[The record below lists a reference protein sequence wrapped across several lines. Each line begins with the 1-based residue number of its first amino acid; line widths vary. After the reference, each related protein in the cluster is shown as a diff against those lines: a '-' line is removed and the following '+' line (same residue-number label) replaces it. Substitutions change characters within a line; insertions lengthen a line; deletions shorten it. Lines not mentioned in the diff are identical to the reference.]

1 MVRLLVWMLWMM
13 DTFSQ
18 SDSSC
23 NHRHTSTFIKVV
35 SYKLKAIISPAVKFT
50 WFQIQVKI
58 LIFKCHTGVC
68 AYFLLRLKCVHAK
81 KFTPQ
86 GCGYWCWCWWCWWC
100 WWLLPLSVVISNK
113 HNSTLCVRA
122 KHLPMSQSGQF
133 WAPPLTSSH
142 HTPTPHSALSRYSAA
157 LLMAIKNWFFLKQTR
172 FVCPIFPLPHFSNH
186 FQPELAISCLQKC

>member
-35 SYKLKAIISPAVKFT
+35 SYKLKAIISPNSKYKSKYLFSSV
-50 WFQIQVKI
+50 I
-58 LIFKCHTGVC
+58 LAFVLISFYV
-68 AYFLLRLKCVHAK
+68 
-81 KFTPQ
+81 
-86 GCGYWCWCWWCWWC
+86 WWC

-186 FQPELAISCLQKC
+186 FQPELAISCLQKCWIEFFSCLKLWTKVKAFSKANKT

>member
-50 WFQIQVKI
+50 LFQKKSKYLFSSVI
-58 LIFKCHTGVC
+58 LLISFYVWSVFRFT
-68 AYFLLRLKCVHAK
+68 LRSLP
-81 KFTPQ
+81 PQ
-86 GCGYWCWCWWCWWC
+86 ECGYGCWWWWSWWC

-157 LLMAIKNWFFLKQTR
+157 LLMALKLIFTQTDEI
-172 FVCPIFPLPHFSNH
+172 CLPD
-186 FQPELAISCLQKC
+186 ISLDTL